1 MVVGS
6 AVLMTVWLAVGLV
19 GVVAGL
25 LWLRAT
31 ERSRRAS
38 VRSALVLPHAASS
51 AGAPDSG
58 EPDVL
63 AG

>member
-6 AVLMTVWLAVGLV
+6 AVLMTVWLAVGIV

-58 EPDVL
+58 EPEVL

>member
-6 AVLMTVWLAVGLV
+6 AVLMTVWLAVGIV

-31 ERSRRAS
+31 ERSRLAS

>member
-6 AVLMTVWLAVGLV
+6 SVLVAVWLAVGIV

-25 LWLRAT
+25 LWLRGS
-31 ERSRRAS
+31 ERARRTSAVPLSRPSSTPA
-38 VRSALVLPHAASS
+38 AAEPH
-51 AGAPDSG
+51 
-58 EPDVL
+58 EPDAL

>member
-6 AVLMTVWLAVGLV
+6 AVLMTVWLAVGIV

-51 AGAPDSG
+51 AGASDSG

>member
-1 MVVGS
+1 MVGS
-6 AVLMTVWLAVGLV
+6 AVLMTVWLAVGIV

>member
-6 AVLMTVWLAVGLV
+6 TVLVTVWLAVGVL

-38 VRSALVLPHAASS
+38 VRSALVLPHPA
-51 AGAPDSG
+51 AGAGASDSR

>member
-1 MVVGS
+1 VVVGS
-6 AVLMTVWLAVGLV
+6 GVLMTVWLAVGVL

-25 LWLRAT
+25 LWLRAS

-38 VRSALVLPHAASS
+38 VRSALVLPHAVSS
-51 AGAPDSG
+51 DAAHDSG
-58 EPDVL
+58 EPDAL

>member
-6 AVLMTVWLAVGLV
+6 AVLMTVWLAVGIV
-19 GVVAGL
+19 SVVAGL

-31 ERSRRAS
+31 ERSRRTP
-38 VRSALVLPHAASS
+38 VRPGLVLPHPVSSDAAH
-51 AGAPDSG
+51 DSG
-58 EPDVL
+58 EPDAL

>member
-6 AVLMTVWLAVGLV
+6 AVLMTVWLAVGIV

-38 VRSALVLPHAASS
+38 VRSALVLPHAASGT
-51 AGAPDSG
+51 GAPDSG
-58 EPDVL
+58 EPDAL

>member
-1 MVVGS
+1 
-6 AVLMTVWLAVGLV
+6 MTVWLAVGVV

-38 VRSALVLPHAASS
+38 VRSALVLPHPASS
-51 AGAPDSG
+51 ATVPDG
-58 EPDVL
+58 REPDIL

>member
-6 AVLMTVWLAVGLV
+6 AVLMTVWLAVGIV

>member
-6 AVLMTVWLAVGLV
+6 AVLMTVWLAVGIV

-38 VRSALVLPHAASS
+38 VRSALALPHAASS

>member
-6 AVLMTVWLAVGLV
+6 AVLMTVWLAVGIV

-58 EPDVL
+58 EPDAL

>member
-6 AVLMTVWLAVGLV
+6 TVLVTIWLSVGIV

-38 VRSALVLPHAASS
+38 GRSALVLPHPASNATS
-51 AGAPDSG
+51 PDSR